1 MTTASSGKIAVA
13 QQLIEIGS
21 SCGETAGLLD
31 LPYLRDAHQRRQR
44 IAESAGSASIDGRQ
58 TTAERLYA
66 WLGDIPVEG
75 QRNLGAE
82 VYAAGLFAVLVG
94 QRKAEAAEAR
104 GLAEDLYRRVGGDP
118 VAGAAALF
126 RGQDAISAESRAAY
140 FWFLR
145 RCLGPAEPA
154 ISSYFAGLGPAA
166 KRPAR
171 AFETYI
177 ADRLWRASRQ
187 ALINART
194 LKADLGIVYATLGSA
209 RRSSHIHRIAETL
222 FGGHPLT
229 FGSCAR
235 IFGISRLTARKHL
248 LALER
253 QGLAVLAT
261 RRKSG
266 RVYVA
271 QDGLMSF
278 MAPAPSP
285 PPRQG
290 RLQVVQPLR
299 PYSESERARLENA
312 AEEVAAQ
319 LRDLDRALE
328 RVSAVVQ
335 KR

>member
-1 MTTASSGKIAVA
+1 MGTLSSVKISVV

-21 SCGETAGLLD
+21 CCGETAGLLD

-44 IAESAGSASIDGRQ
+44 MAEAAGSSSIDGRQ

-66 WLGDIPVEG
+66 WLGDIPIEG

-82 VYAAGLFAVLVG
+82 VYAAGLFAILAG
-94 QRKAEAAEAR
+94 RRKAEAAEVG
-104 GLAEDLYRRVGGDP
+104 GLAESLYRRVGGDP
-118 VAGAAALF
+118 IAGAAALF
-126 RGQDAISAESRAAY
+126 RGRDAISWESRAAY

-154 ISSYFAGLGPAA
+154 ISGYLSGLEPAA

-171 AFETYI
+171 AFETYM

-187 ALINART
+187 ALMNART
-194 LKADLGIVYATLGSA
+194 LKADLGIVYATLGSS

-271 QDGLMSF
+271 KDGLMTF
-278 MAPAPSP
+278 AAPAPSP
-285 PPRQG
+285 PPRQH
-290 RLQVVQPLR
+290 RLHVVEPLR
-299 PYSESERARLENA
+299 PFSEAERARLDIA

-328 RVSAVVQ
+328 RVAGVMQ
-335 KR
+335 K